1 MKKSTIPGTKIIK
14 VVAGKNGS
22 EEKLRKDL
30 EKIGKIEL
38 LGKAL
43 KSVFSLWV
51 VPTLPDNRIY
61 ELLNV
66 WLQLDIRCNGG
77 GTV

>member
-14 VVAGKNGS
+14 VVAGKNNG

-38 LGKAL
+38 FSKTL
-43 KSVFSLWV
+43 KDTFPFDQV
-51 VPTLPDNRIY
+51 
-61 ELLNV
+61 
-66 WLQLDIRCNGG
+66 
-77 GTV
+77 

>member
-14 VVAGKNGS
+14 VVAGKYGS
-22 EEKLRKDL
+22 EENLRKGL

-43 KSVFSLWV
+43 KSVFSL
-51 VPTLPDNRIY
+51 
-61 ELLNV
+61 
-66 WLQLDIRCNGG
+66 
-77 GTV
+77 